1 MESKWTRCR
10 RYCSVK
16 DESNERE
23 NQMIT
28 VEVRRKDE
36 YNKGFEK
43 DKIRGLAKDA
53 KSRGLEKGR

>member
-1 MESKWTRCR
+1 
-10 RYCSVK
+10 
-16 DESNERE
+16 
-23 NQMIT
+23 MIT

-53 KSRGLEKGR
+53 KSRGLEKGRQKELLALPA